1 MIRTTAKVTITPTDE
16 LSRMHLAGLT
26 GRRGVVTEQI
36 FGMGGKLIG
45 YMVLLEKSFQ
55 GEHLW
60 FIPEDAVCHEKDSE

>member
-1 MIRTTAKVTITPTDE
+1 MIRPTETVSITPTDE

-26 GRRGVVTEQI
+26 GRRGVITEQI
-36 FGMGGKLIG
+36 FGTRGKLIG

-60 FIPEDAVCHEKDSE
+60 YIPEDAVKHETDFE